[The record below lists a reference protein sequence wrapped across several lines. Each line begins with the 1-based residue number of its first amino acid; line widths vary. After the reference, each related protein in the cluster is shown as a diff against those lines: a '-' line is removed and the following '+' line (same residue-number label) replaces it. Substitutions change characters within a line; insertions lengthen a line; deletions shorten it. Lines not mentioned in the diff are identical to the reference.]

1 MNAQQGS
8 GSERPRPAP
17 AERFAGDE
25 HVYDLAA
32 AAEQLRRQ
40 APEARHGHRQVTL
53 LKHPRG
59 TVSLFDWEPGG
70 ELAEHQANGY
80 VTIQCVRGRLTV
92 TTATAAHDLSAGRM
106 LVMHPGVRHAVRA
119 EEASQM
125 LLTVNLV

>member
-1 MNAQQGS
+1 M
-8 GSERPRPAP
+8 
-17 AERFAGDE
+17 
-25 HVYDLAA
+25 
-32 AAEQLRRQ
+32 RRQ
-40 APEARHGHRQVTL
+40 SPQARNGHRQVTL

-80 VTIQCVRGRLTV
+80 VTIQCLRGRLTV

-106 LVMHPGVRHAVRA
+106 LVMNPGVRHAVRA
-119 EEASQM
+119 AEASQM